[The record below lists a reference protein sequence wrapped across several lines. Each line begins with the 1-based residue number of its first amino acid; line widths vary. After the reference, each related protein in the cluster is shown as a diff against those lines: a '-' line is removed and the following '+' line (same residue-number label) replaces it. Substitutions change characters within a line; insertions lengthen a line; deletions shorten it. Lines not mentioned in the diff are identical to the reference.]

1 LRQGEENRLVK
12 VRDRVAAGDR
22 FRVYAIPETE
32 PGHIY
37 VVYADRETA
46 GLLNSAEQI
55 ETPKDSVLVLP
66 SLDELYE
73 VDNSSPRFTVT
84 VICSAEKLPSRSY
97 LSPCRAQRSNAG
109 SVIKHRLCQ
118 HR

>member
-1 LRQGEENRLVK
+1 MKKHIFCVMCLCIMFLGNMAAADENLNIVRARIGIELRQGEENRLVK

-46 GLLNSAEQI
+46 GL
-55 ETPKDSVLVLP
+55 
-66 SLDELYE
+66 
-73 VDNSSPRFTVT
+73 
-84 VICSAEKLPSRSY
+84 
-97 LSPCRAQRSNAG
+97 
-109 SVIKHRLCQ
+109 
-118 HR
+118 